1 MSSQRRETHRN
12 PEPETGEKS
21 AIPVKTY
28 ALSSYSRRGPR
39 IEAGMI
45 RRVIRLPKGL
55 KLSALVALAVPAL
68 VALTAITTLAA
79 SSPTPSPS
87 GSPAASAL
95 PGDPNKG
102 ASLFGQNCATC
113 HGASLGGGIGPAL
126 NPIVKLPG
134 VADPLDTTFL
144 INIITNGRTHQ
155 PGDPGSA
162 SSAMPP
168 KGGNPNLVDQDIK
181 DLAAYIIEQN
191 RIPGGGPLPP
201 GELAKRTMLWVG
213 IGIVSMIFVTYL
225 LAQYNMRWIARRAA
239 ARRK

>member
-1 MSSQRRETHRN
+1 
-12 PEPETGEKS
+12 
-21 AIPVKTY
+21 
-28 ALSSYSRRGPR
+28 
-39 IEAGMI
+39 MI
-45 RRVIRLPKGL
+45 RRAIRLPKGL
-55 KLSALVALAVPAL
+55 KLSALIALAVPAL
-68 VALTAITTLAA
+68 VALTAITTLAD

-126 NPIVKLPG
+126 NPIVKLPD
-134 VADPLDTTFL
+134 VTDPLDPNFL

-162 SSAMPP
+162 SSVMPP
-168 KGGNPNLVDQDIK
+168 KGGNPNLTDQDIK

-201 GELAKRTMLWVG
+201 GELAKRTQTTLFRVPQE
-213 IGIVSMIFVTYL
+213 TTL
-225 LAQYNMRWIARRAA
+225 TLIAAYA
-239 ARRK
+239 ARWHAAQPLSDATSMNEGA